1 MRHITIHDPYG
12 VPWMRF
18 GRARASL
25 CIIHNPHDL
34 YGWTFFQSI
43 IFHIIFHKPPCTL
56 VKMLFLKDL

>member
-1 MRHITIHDPYG
+1 MRHITMHDPYG

-34 YGWTFFQSI
+34 YGWTFFSEHNFSHNFPQ
-43 IFHIIFHKPPCTL
+43 TA
-56 VKMLFLKDL
+56 MYTG